1 MPRTFQWSC
10 KAASLAWAACLV
22 LTPGGARAEE
32 GQGRGATETAEAPP
46 VSLDKLLSVPRNVEL
61 SAPRYGGATRGEW
74 QARFAEARADRD
86 RAQAALDSAHEELSK
101 IAADTQQWQM
111 QAPGLGGNTSG
122 GDTGPLS
129 YRLRQEIRRQRDEI
143 EHAERRLQ
151 ELRVEARLAGVPDDW
166 IESEAPASGAGSDPA
181 PGPR

>member
-1 MPRTFQWSC
+1 LPGTFQWSC
-10 KAASLAWAACLV
+10 KTAGLAGAACLGLAV
-22 LTPGGARAEE
+22 GGAGAEE
-32 GQGRGATETAEAPP
+32 GGTTATAEAPP
-46 VSLDKLLSVPRNVEL
+46 VSLDKLLTVPRNVEL
-61 SAPRYGGATRGEW
+61 SAPRHGGATRGEW
-74 QARFAEARADRD
+74 QARFAEARAERD

-111 QAPGLGGNTSG
+111 QAPGLGGQSSG
-122 GDTGPLS
+122 GDTGPLN

-143 EHAERRLQ
+143 EQAEKRLQ

-166 IESEAPASGAGSDPA
+166 IEAEEPASRSGGDPA